1 MRFVLALV
9 SVVTPGL
16 VLAQIPAPERQKIAL
31 ALSGGSALGLAHIGV
46 IEYFEEHHIPID
58 YITGTSM
65 GALVGGF
72 FASGTSASQLE
83 QIALETDWND
93 LLTTTPRFV
102 SQPVVEKQ
110 RWNKPSGTLA
120 LRLGRHFSLPSGL
133 SSGESIAL
141 LLSRYTAAYSSLDT
155 FDQLPIPFR
164 CVATDLVSGGAVVLD
179 RGSLPKALR
188 ASMALPGLF
197 SPVEWGDKVLVDGG
211 LAENLPVEP
220 ARVMAPDVV
229 IAVSFEGLH
238 ASQFTSLSS
247 VLRQTVNIAVRQ
259 NEQRSAALADLVIR
273 VQTGD
278 LSGVDFEE
286 AQQLIRKGYDAAQA
300 EAAQLAKFSLP
311 PRQWEEYLTA
321 RRRRI
326 RNLPMKGA
334 VVAVDSPKP
343 AVRRAA
349 TRDLFRE
356 LGTDAVS
363 KEELEYALSGI
374 TAASALPEAY
384 YEWQDQTGESKGYR
398 VELLPRR
405 STLFLLRP
413 ALSFELSSDEPNRSA
428 ITVGASVVP
437 LSAYKSRLL
446 GRINVGYDPEI
457 RTEYYHVIDGSPYF
471 ISPGISVKRYNVNFY
486 DGTTRFDFQR
496 VRTAG
501 SFRAGVGTG
510 RFAQASLGV
519 QVGYDSYGQPVTAN
533 HIRAQSGPFTNL
545 DANWI
550 YNTQDSSTLPT
561 RGTLLEGSL
570 GYSFRRNSFPYLN
583 NHFSAFHPLNGR
595 TSLFV
600 ASEQA
605 STIGKEVS
613 FYDQFTYGGI
623 DQLEAYRYQEFHA
636 NTLFSA
642 RGGAFFRPWKAR
654 LWSMEPQLAGWYE
667 VARLDLGISGWQ
679 THQSTS
685 VGAFV
690 ASPIGTLRVA
700 LSFSERGKVRPRLSI
715 GRF

>member
-9 SVVTPGL
+9 SVVTPAV
-16 VLAQIPAPERQKIAL
+16 VLAQTPAPERQKIAL

-46 IEYFEEHHIPID
+46 IKYFEEHHIPID

-72 FASGTSASQLE
+72 FASGTSASQLQ
-83 QIALETDWND
+83 QIALETDWSE
-93 LLTTTPRFV
+93 LLTANPKFI

-110 RWNKPSGTLA
+110 RWNKSSGTLV

-141 LLSRYTAAYSSLDT
+141 LLSRHTAAYSNLDT
-155 FDQLPIPFR
+155 FDRLPVPFR
-164 CVATDLVSGGAVVLD
+164 CVATDLVSGSAVVLD
-179 RGSLPKALR
+179 HGSLPKALR
-188 ASMALPGLF
+188 ASMALPGVF

-220 ARVMAPDVV
+220 ARAMAPSVV
-229 IAVSFEGLH
+229 IAVLFEGKH

-278 LSGVDFEE
+278 LSAVDFEE
-286 AQQLIRKGYDAAQA
+286 AQQLIHRGYDAAQA
-300 EAAQLAKFSLP
+300 QAAQLARFTLP
-311 PRQWEEYLTA
+311 PRQWEEYLNT
-321 RRRRI
+321 RQRRI
-326 RNLPMKGA
+326 RNLPTNGV
-334 VVAVDSPKP
+334 VVAVDSPQP

-363 KEELEYALSGI
+363 KDELEYAISGI
-374 TAASALPEAY
+374 TAASALPGAY
-384 YEWQDQTGESKGYR
+384 YEWQDQTGQLKGYR

-405 STLFLLRP
+405 STLFLFRP
-413 ALSFELSSDEPNRSA
+413 ELAFELSSNEPNRSA
-428 ITVGASVVP
+428 ITMGASVVP

-457 RTEYYHVIDGSPYF
+457 RAEYYQVIEGKPYF
-471 ISPGISVKRYNVNFY
+471 VSPGISIKRYNINLY
-486 DGTTRFDFQR
+486 DGTMRSDFQR
-496 VRTAG
+496 VRAAG
-501 SFRAGVGTG
+501 SFRAGIGTG
-510 RFAQASLGV
+510 RFAQASFGV
-519 QVGYDSYGQPVTAN
+519 QVGHDSYSQPVTAN
-533 HIRAQSGPFTNL
+533 NIRTQSGGFTNL
-545 DANWI
+545 DAKWI
-550 YNTQDSSTLPT
+550 YNTQDSSVLPT
-561 RGTLLEGSL
+561 RGTLVEGSL
-570 GYSFRRNSFPYLN
+570 GYSFRRNSFPYLY

-595 TSLFV
+595 TSLFI
-600 ASEQA
+600 ASEQG
-605 STIGKEVS
+605 SSFGKELS

-623 DQLEAYRYQEFHA
+623 GQLEAYRYQEFHA

-642 RGGAFFRPWKAR
+642 RGGALFRPWKAR

-667 VARLDLGISGWQ
+667 IARLDLGISGWQ

-690 ASPIGTLRVA
+690 VSPVGTLRVA
-700 LSFSERGKVRPRLSI
+700 LSFSERGKVRPRLAI
-715 GRF
+715 GHF

>member
-9 SVVTPGL
+9 SVVTPAV

-46 IEYFEEHHIPID
+46 IKYFEEHHIPID

-83 QIALETDWND
+83 QIALGTDWNE
-93 LLTTTPRFV
+93 LLTTNPRFV

-141 LLSRYTAAYSSLDT
+141 LLSRYTAAYSNLDT
-155 FDQLPIPFR
+155 FDRLPIPFR
-164 CVATDLVSGGAVVLD
+164 CVATDLVSGAAVVLD

-188 ASMALPGLF
+188 ASMALPGVF

-220 ARVMAPDVV
+220 ARAMAPDVV
-229 IAVSFEGLH
+229 IAVSFEGKH

-247 VLRQTVNIAVRQ
+247 VLWQTVNIAVRQ

-278 LSGVDFEE
+278 LSAMDFEE
-286 AQQLIRKGYDAAQA
+286 AQQLIHKGYDAAQA
-300 EAAQLAKFSLP
+300 QAAQLAKFTLP
-311 PRQWEEYLTA
+311 PRQWEQYLTT

-326 RNLPMKGA
+326 RNLPTKGV
-334 VVAVDSPKP
+334 VVAVDSPQT
-343 AVRRAA
+343 AVREAA

-363 KEELEYALSGI
+363 KDELEYVLSGI
-374 TAASALPEAY
+374 TAASALPGAY
-384 YEWQDQTGESKGYR
+384 YEWQDQTGELKGYR
-398 VELLPRR
+398 VELMPRR

-413 ALSFELSSDEPNRSA
+413 ELAFELSSNEPNRSA
-428 ITVGASVVP
+428 ITMGASVVP
-437 LSAYKSRLL
+437 LSAYKSRFL

-457 RTEYYHVIDGSPYF
+457 RTEYYHVIHGSPYF
-471 ISPGISVKRYNVNFY
+471 VSPGISIKRYNVNFY
-486 DGTTRFDFQR
+486 DGTTSFDFQR

-510 RFAQASLGV
+510 RFAQASLGI
-519 QVGYDSYGQPVTAN
+519 QVGYDSYGQPLTAN

-550 YNTQDSSTLPT
+550 YNTQDSSALPT

-570 GYSFRRNSFPYLN
+570 GYSFRRNSFPYLRN
-583 NHFSAFHPLNGR
+583 DFSTFHPLNGR

-605 STIGKEVS
+605 SSFGKEIS

-623 DQLEAYRYQEFHA
+623 GQLEAYRYQEFHA